1 MSLLYLTL
9 PLFMENLLVTDY
21 AIKHIGTLIFNIL
34 LVLAKRTETDIQGL
48 HLPVTAAA
56 WM

>member
-9 PLFMENLLVTDY
+9 PLFMENSLVTDY